1 MAGDVCGRCVV
12 GDVWR
17 EMCGGMCVAGDVWWG
32 TRISIVYDA
41 WRALPTTHPNHTKH
55 FVAKCRGE
63 EQQLTHKLTHKF
75 SKQVCEKQ
83 VCENIFLQM
92 RVLLDGCVSGVHA
105 RAQMC
110 KPNFQT
116 KSVSVYACVYGCVCM
131 DMCVCARVRA
141 RACVRACECACV
153 PACLPACVL
162 AFVRACVRARVRVS
176 TCTCMFVWLFVC
188 WFVRVC
194 VLPCV

>member
-1 MAGDVCGRCVV
+1 
-12 GDVWR
+12 
-17 EMCGGMCVAGDVWWG
+17 MCGGRQVF
-32 TRISIVYDA
+32 SIVYNA

-63 EQQLTHKLTHKF
+63 KQQLTHKLAEKF

-83 VCENIFLQM
+83 VCENIFLQL

-116 KSVSVYACVYGCVCM
+116 KSVSVCVCVCVWM
-131 DMCVCARVRA
+131 CLWICVCVCARACACV

-153 PACLPACVL
+153 RACLRACRRSC
-162 AFVRACVRARVRVS
+162 ARAYVRACV
-176 TCTCMFVWLFVC
+176 
-188 WFVRVC
+188 
-194 VLPCV
+194 